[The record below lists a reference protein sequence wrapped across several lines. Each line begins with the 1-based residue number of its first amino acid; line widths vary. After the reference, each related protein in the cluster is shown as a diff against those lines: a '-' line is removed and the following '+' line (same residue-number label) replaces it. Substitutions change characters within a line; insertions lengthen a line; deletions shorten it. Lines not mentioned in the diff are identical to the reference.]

1 MEFVILVL
9 ATALVIFTAVVV
21 IQNVMLYELRKEL
34 EENLPPF

>member
-1 MEFVILVL
+1 MEIVILFL
-9 ATALVIFTAVVV
+9 TTALIIFTAVVV

>member
-1 MEFVILVL
+1 MEIVILVL
-9 ATALVIFTAVVV
+9 ATALIIFTAVVV

>member
-9 ATALVIFTAVVV
+9 ATALVIFTGVVV